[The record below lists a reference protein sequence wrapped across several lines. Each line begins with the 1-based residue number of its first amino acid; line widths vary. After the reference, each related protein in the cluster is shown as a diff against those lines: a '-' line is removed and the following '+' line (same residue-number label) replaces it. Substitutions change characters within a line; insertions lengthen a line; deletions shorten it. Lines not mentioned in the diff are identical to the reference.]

1 MAENDLLRNIGVAI
15 TLFAIITLL
24 IGGIRLHEGIIVTL
38 GVNLAIIIAIIGVIA
53 MFYGI
58 IKS

>member
-24 IGGIRLHEGIIVTL
+24 IGGTRLHEGIIVTL